1 MGEILTLTEGSLATV
16 SCLAPGAPACRRMAN
31 CRTYEMWKGLDDMI
45 ADYFNKI
52 TLADLVASEDAGN
65 DYVI

>member
-1 MGEILTLTEGSLATV
+1 
-16 SCLAPGAPACRRMAN
+16 MAN
-31 CRTYEMWKGLDDMI
+31 CRTYKMWKGLDDMI

-65 DYVI
+65 DYII